1 MPSPLCFA
9 ASEHIAFKGQHKFHL
24 SHEATPYPHHLSHDE
39 LLIGTVHSTEFS
51 LSYPKYLHPAFKL
64 FCTISWYQAPQTVGP
79 QHWPLPVTLW
89 GIPYSS
95 SELDYL
101 KNLGIWTLEALQ
113 QLATLGLYLKWQ
125 QLIRTEWQPS
135 SVTRNALFSLLK
147 ITHHSLL
154 ALCSQLHSFM
164 FLHCYLSQHS
174 AITQTGLYLFFFVFL
189 LCITLLP

>member
-1 MPSPLCFA
+1 MFCRFRTHSLQGWAQIPRLPWSHSLP
-9 ASEHIAFKGQHKFHL
+9 ASSISWWAFNRHSSQHR
-24 SHEATPYPHHLSHDE
+24 T
-39 LLIGTVHSTEFS
+39 S

-95 SELDYL
+95 SELEYL

-135 SVTRNALFSLLK
+135 SVTRDALFSLLK
-147 ITHHSLL
+147 ITHHSL
-154 ALCSQLHSFM
+154 
-164 FLHCYLSQHS
+164 S
-174 AITQTGLYLFFFVFL
+174 A
-189 LCITLLP
+189 